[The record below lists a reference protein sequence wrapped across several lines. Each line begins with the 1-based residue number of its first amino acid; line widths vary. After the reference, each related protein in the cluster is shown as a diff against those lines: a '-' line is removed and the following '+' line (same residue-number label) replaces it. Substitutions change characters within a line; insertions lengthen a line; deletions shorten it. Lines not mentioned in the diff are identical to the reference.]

1 MLSIAQIWFWR
12 NVGLV
17 VVVFGILVGGT
28 WATVRITTNHLLYQD
43 ATSNARSWA
52 LYLAENVA
60 DLEQIASG
68 EQPSAASMA
77 FFESARRAG
86 QVFRYEIFNREGY
99 SQLISKDG
107 MIALVELSEFSNDA
121 VRSLQ
126 TAQPVVDVREGRSP
140 DLPAFYARAYV
151 PVLVNGRPIAVV
163 AAYVNQ
169 TEERNDFY
177 RSFVI
182 AATCLCLITTLAFAG
197 PTIAWYRR
205 TKEKEHADRRIR
217 FLAHHDALTGLLNRG
232 QLIVRLEAALATLSL
247 RRTDLAVH
255 FIDLDRFKEVNDTL
269 GHDGGDFLLKTVAER
284 LRVITRVDDVIARLG
299 GDEFVVVQTGI
310 SGKSQAEEFANRL
323 ASAVNAPMKFK
334 EQDIVTTISVGIAL
348 APTDG

>member
-1 MLSIAQIWFWR
+1 MSWIAQISLWR
-12 NVGLV
+12 NVGVV

-86 QVFRYEIFNREGY
+86 QVFCYEIFNREGY

-126 TAQPVVDVREGRSP
+126 TAQPVVDVREGRCP
-140 DLPAFYARAYV
+140 GLPAFYARAYV

-177 RSFVI
+177 RSFVM
-182 AATCLCLITTLAFAG
+182 AAPGLFLITTLAFAV

-232 QLIVRLEAALATLSL
+232 QLIVKLEAALATLSL
-247 RRTDLAVH
+247 RH
-255 FIDLDRFKEVNDTL
+255 
-269 GHDGGDFLLKTVAER
+269 
-284 LRVITRVDDVIARLG
+284 
-299 GDEFVVVQTGI
+299 
-310 SGKSQAEEFANRL
+310 
-323 ASAVNAPMKFK
+323 
-334 EQDIVTTISVGIAL
+334 
-348 APTDG
+348 